1 MTTPTPQP
9 ITNEQRQV
17 QELEEM
23 LHNAYTA
30 RNEMFRQL
38 MDPRRDLFHECGY
51 PATLTPHQYQQ
62 LYDRNPYAA
71 RVVECMPKESWQTTP
86 TVWEDE
92 GEESTEFER
101 AWDELGSS
109 LSATKSWFRDEEGS
123 AIWELLMRADIM
135 AGIGQY
141 GVILLGLNDGRD
153 PSEPVEGVEERGS
166 LPGATSPKNEKG
178 ERKLV
183 SNAPVSETRKTF
195 LDVEQPTVNW
205 TDPYEDTLD
214 PGKTPSGYVPYS
226 LTTNKDRL
234 RTSLTVNL
242 VRSKPAPRDLED
254 DVADDAEPEV
264 KAFVEPVKTKRK
276 LIYARCFSQAQ
287 AMVTRWETNRLSPRF
302 NQPVSYLITL
312 DNPWEMTGGFVGQS
326 GSTINVH
333 WTRVVHVVDNRQN
346 SDVLGQPRMQ
356 AVVNNLLNLDKIFG
370 AAGEGFW
377 KNSFTGLSI
386 ETHPQLGTNAKID
399 RASIKS
405 QLENYENSLS
415 RSMLFV
421 GASAKTLA
429 PTISDPTPHVDVN
442 VGAIAVRLGMPRRV
456 FEGSERG
463 DVAAGTDDAAWNDE
477 LRLQQRIHNTPHV
490 IVPFVDRC
498 VLVGVLP
505 EPKEYHVEWPDLESQ
520 TPAERSAFASAMTTA
535 LAAAL
540 QGGVVPGFFTEED
553 YLIQVCKFPEDVVK
567 ACLKRAVKQAE
578 EELAEQ
584 EEKAAEQAA
593 AMAEQGI
600 NPNNPM
606 GGPPSGGPPGK
617 PSPFGGK
624 PSFGQPPGAGGG
636 FPPKPKP
643 PFTRNTD
650 EPPPLT
656 DNCGGPGSGV
666 PGPCPSDVKESVTEM
681 DKVVERIHEADEAHG
696 VYLDAVKE
704 ALGEHSNLADPEDQ
718 LDALE
723 NVHDQLKDL
732 ATYSATMTPDDED
745 GITQEQL
752 DSNRRNLAKM
762 MAASKR
768 ALTSL
773 RNHIKK
779 GG

>member
-1 MTTPTPQP
+1 M
-9 ITNEQRQV
+9 ED
-17 QELEEM
+17 M
-23 LHNAYTA
+23 LNNAYFA

-51 PATLTPHQYQQ
+51 PTRLTPQQYQQ

-92 GEESTEFER
+92 GEEATEFER
-101 AWDELGSS
+101 AWDELGTS
-109 LSATKSWFRDEEGS
+109 LSTTKSWHKDEEGS
-123 AIWELLMRADIM
+123 TVWELLMRADIM

-166 LPGATSPKNEKG
+166 LPGATAPKDDKG
-178 ERKLV
+178 IRKLT
-183 SNAPVSETRKTF
+183 SNVPVPENRKTF

-205 TDPYEDTLD
+205 QDPYADTLD
-214 PGKTPSGYVPYS
+214 PGVMVNGYVPYS
-226 LTTNKDRL
+226 LTRNTERL
-234 RTSLTVNL
+234 GTSLTVNL
-242 VRSKPAPRDLED
+242 VKSKVPKAKPAGTKED
-254 DVADDAEPEV
+254 PLLDGSMEDEADEGMETKV
-264 KAFVEPVKTKRK
+264 SVEPVKTKRK
-276 LIYARCFSQAQ
+276 LIYARCFSQSQ

-312 DNPWEMTGGFVGQS
+312 DNPWEMTSGYVGQS
-326 GSTINVH
+326 GTTINVH
-333 WTRVVHVVDNRQN
+333 WTRVVHIVDNRQN

-356 AVVNNLLNLDKIFG
+356 AVANNLLNLDKIFG

-386 ETHPQLGTNAKID
+386 ETHPNLGTNVKID
-399 RASIKS
+399 RAGLKD
-405 QLENYENSLS
+405 QLENYENSLT
-415 RSMLFV
+415 RSLLLV

-429 PTISDPTPHVDVN
+429 PVITDPTPHVAVN
-442 VGAIAVRLGMPRRV
+442 VSAICVRLGMPKRV

-463 DVAAGTDDAAWNDE
+463 DVAASTDDAAWNDE

-490 IVPFVDRC
+490 AVPFIDRC
-498 VLVGVLP
+498 ILVGVLP
-505 EPKEYHVEWPDLESQ
+505 EPVEYHIEWPDLESQ

-578 EELAEQ
+578 KELVEEEA
-584 EEKAAEQAA
+584 KAAEQAA
-593 AMAEQGI
+593 AMAEQGLD
-600 NPNNPM
+600 PNNPM
-606 GGPPSGGPPGK
+606 GVLGAPLDGPPGK
-617 PSPFGGK
+617 PPPFGGK
-624 PSFGQPPGAGGG
+624 PAFGKPPRAGGG
-636 FPPKPKP
+636 FPPKKP
-643 PFTRNTD
+643 NPFTKNQED
-650 EPPPLT
+650 IT

-681 DKVVERIHEADEAHG
+681 DKAVERFHEADGEHG

-704 ALGEHSNLADPEDQ
+704 ALGEHSSLADPEDQ
-718 LDALE
+718 LETLE
-723 NVHDQLKDL
+723 NVHEQLRDL
-732 ATYSATMTPDDED
+732 ATYTATMTPSEEDDKGN
-745 GITQEQL
+745 GITQEQI
-752 DSNRRNLAKM
+752 DSNRKHLAKM
-762 MAASKR
+762 MGASKK
-768 ALTSL
+768 ALVSL